1 MILNYCKIVDFFV
14 ALSLSPDYSC
24 RLLIV
29 FGKFLKITISMFD
42 VSIYDVVADDA
53 IVVIKNKYNKTLK
66 HNRLNIISLMKIL
79 FECLIY

>member
-1 MILNYCKIVDFFV
+1 
-14 ALSLSPDYSC
+14 
-24 RLLIV
+24 
-29 FGKFLKITISMFD
+29 MFD